1 MKNSTN
7 QGQPKNKDFY
17 DGAWHLTINNQ
28 VIEVTEEVYRAYKQP
43 LWAEKKR
50 QEREKRCIISDG
62 RGGTKRCTRNCRECD
77 LERAE
82 KGLPLMDRN
91 GSTLSLDKFSDDGF
105 DVPDLVN
112 IDELVEDKLLLEE
125 LFAALDELDPENRR
139 IAELF
144 SIGKTEREIAKYIGC
159 SQKTVNNR
167 KPKIFAQLR
176 EALKDW
182 K

>member
-1 MKNSTN
+1 MKNSTK
-7 QGQPKNKDFY
+7 QVQPKNKDFY

-50 QEREKRCIISDG
+50 QEREKRCIISNG
-62 RGGTKRCTRNCRECD
+62 KGGTKRCTRNCRECD
-77 LERAE
+77 IERAE
-82 KGLPLMDRN
+82 KGLKLIDRN
-91 GSTLSLDKFSDDGF
+91 GSTLSLDKFSADGF
-105 DVPDLVN
+105 DVPDSVN
-112 IDELVEDKLLLEE
+112 IDELVEDKLLLED
-125 LFAALDELDPENRR
+125 LIAALDELDPENRR

-144 SIGKTEREIAKYIGC
+144 SMGKTEREISDCIGR
-159 SQKTVNNR
+159 SQKTINNR
-167 KPKIFAQLR
+167 KLKIFAQLR